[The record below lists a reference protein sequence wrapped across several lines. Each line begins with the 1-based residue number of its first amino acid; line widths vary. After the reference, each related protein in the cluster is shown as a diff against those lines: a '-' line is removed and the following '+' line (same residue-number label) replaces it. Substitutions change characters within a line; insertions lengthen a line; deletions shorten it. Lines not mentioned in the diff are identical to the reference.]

1 MNSVLVIEQPVSK
14 RQKMRKW
21 ILRLTLLL
29 AFLVPLT
36 FMAGALGS
44 KFGLWDWTFGFGVIS
59 RKVAPIIMLLSLVF
73 GIISLILAI
82 AVRPR
87 RGFFVAV
94 LAILI
99 PATAGIYTKSVQ
111 KTAGK
116 LPLIHDITT
125 DTQNPPT
132 FGAFIQEE
140 RAKTKGVN
148 TLDYVG
154 KKDLREKKLVSVLQS
169 RDYPEIR
176 PLIMSDDPDV
186 VYGEAKQ
193 VALQM
198 GWDIVSEDGDSGKIE
213 AVASTFWYG
222 FKDDVVIRV
231 RPSEGGGSVLDI
243 RSVSRVG
250 ASDLGANAA
259 RIKTFLKLMMVN

>member
-14 RQKMRKW
+14 RQITRKW

-36 FMAGALGS
+36 FMAGALGA
-44 KFGLWDWTFGFGVIS
+44 KFGLWDWTFGFGVLS
-59 RKVAPIIMLLSLVF
+59 RKVAPVVMLLSLVF
-73 GIISLILAI
+73 GLISLIFAI

-87 RGFFVAV
+87 RGFFVAA

-99 PATAGIYTKSVQ
+99 PVAAGMYTKSVQ
-111 KTAGK
+111 KTASK
-116 LPLIHDITT
+116 LPFIHDITT

-132 FGAFIQEE
+132 YSAVITDE
-140 RAKTKGVN
+140 RAKTRGVN
-148 TLDYVG
+148 SLDYVG
-154 KKDLREKKLVSVLQS
+154 KKDPREQKLISVLQS

-176 PLIMSDDPDV
+176 PLIMSDDPEV
-186 VYGEAKQ
+186 VFGEAKQ

-198 GWDIVSEDGDSGKIE
+198 GWDIVFEDVETGKIE

-231 RPSEGGGSVLDI
+231 NPSEGGGSVLDI

-259 RIKTFLKLMMVN
+259 RIKTFLKLMKVN

>member
-14 RQKMRKW
+14 RQKTRKW
-21 ILRLTLLL
+21 ILRLAFLL
-29 AFLVPLT
+29 AILVPLT
-36 FMAGALGS
+36 FMVGALGA
-44 KFGLWDWTFGFGVIS
+44 KFGLWDWTFGLGVVS

-73 GIISLILAI
+73 GIISLALAI
-82 AVRPR
+82 AVRPH
-87 RGFFVAV
+87 RGFIVAA
-94 LAILI
+94 LAIVI

-116 LPLIHDITT
+116 LPFIHDITT

-132 FGAFIQEE
+132 FSAAITDE
-140 RAKTKGVN
+140 RAKTRGAN
-148 TLDYVG
+148 TLDYIG
-154 KKDLREKKLVSVLQS
+154 KKDPREKKLVSVLQS

-176 PLIMSDDPDV
+176 PLILSDDPDV
-186 VYGEAKQ
+186 VFGESKQ

-198 GWDIVSEDGDSGKIE
+198 GWDIVSEDVASGKIE

-259 RIKTFLKLMMVN
+259 RIKTFLKLMKVN

>member
-14 RQKMRKW
+14 RQTFRKW
-21 ILRLTLLL
+21 VLRITFFL
-29 AFLVPLT
+29 AIAVPLI
-36 FMAGALGS
+36 FMIAALGS
-44 KFGLWDWTFGFGVIS
+44 KFGVWDWKFGFGVLS
-59 RKVAPIIMLLSLVF
+59 RKIAPYVMLASLIF
-73 GIISLILAI
+73 GFLSLILAI

-87 RGFFVAV
+87 RGFFTAA

-99 PATAGIYTKSVQ
+99 PVAAGVHSKSVQ
-111 KTAGK
+111 KMAGE

-132 FGAFIQEE
+132 FSATMAEI
-140 RAKTKGVN
+140 RAKTEGVN

-154 KKDLREKKLVSVLQS
+154 KKDLREKKLVSVLQT
-169 RDYPEIR
+169 RDYPDVR
-176 PLIMSDDPDV
+176 PLVMSDDVEV
-186 VYGEAKQ
+186 VFAEAKQ

-198 GWDIVSEDGDSGKIE
+198 GWDIVNEDAASGKLE
-213 AVASTFWYG
+213 ATASTFWYG

-259 RIKTFLKLMMVN
+259 RVKTFLKLMRVN